1 MPWQHCTHLE
11 ISDDRNC
18 PTCGLSK
25 QEWTVKVQ
33 VTRVLRLGGQP
44 TVKIELKDDAGAY
57 QAGVKYRIEL
67 PDGMIALGELNPA
80 GYAKASS
87 KIPGDAV
94 VSFPDL
100 GAGVTAVTD
109 RARPGDEAGAWQ
121 RFATEK
127 QTDAERA
134 LAAVRSRTGIER
146 AMLRVAERTLA
157 DAHAT
162 VRARLGRLDREL
174 LPNASPAAPTQHT
187 AESAENAKPRARARH
202 KRRSA

>member
-1 MPWQHCTHLE
+1 MTTLRE
-11 ISDDRNC
+11 RLDA
-18 PTCGLSK
+18 
-25 QEWTVKVQ
+25 
-33 VTRVLRLGGQP
+33 TRERLVHERQRLVVGGERTRRALVRALR
-44 TVKIELKDDAGAY
+44 
-57 QAGVKYRIEL
+57 
-67 PDGMIALGELNPA
+67 
-80 GYAKASS
+80 
-87 KIPGDAV
+87 
-94 VSFPDL
+94 
-100 GAGVTAVTD
+100 
-109 RARPGDEAGAWQ
+109 DEAGAWQ